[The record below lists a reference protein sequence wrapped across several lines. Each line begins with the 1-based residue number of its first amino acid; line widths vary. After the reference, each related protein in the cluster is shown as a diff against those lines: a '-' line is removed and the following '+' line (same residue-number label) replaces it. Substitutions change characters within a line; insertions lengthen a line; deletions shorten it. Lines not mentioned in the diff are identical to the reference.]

1 MAATQ
6 HDRLEDDSA
15 LPYEA
20 PELTDYGT
28 IEAWTRGVRQL
39 IQISIV
45 L

>member
-6 HDRLEDDSA
+6 HDRLDEDSA
-15 LPYEA
+15 APYEA

-28 IEAWTRGVRQL
+28 IEAWTQGVRQL
-39 IQISIV
+39 VDISLI